1 MFIRVILS
9 AVIYLAVFGTVG
21 FADEVTCNSG
31 ARYEDNLDGTVFDCK
46 SGLVWLKDANCMESS
61 GGIDKESNGTLTW
74 HKARKWAAGLNSGT
88 IVIPGDWRLPTKVE
102 LMAMVESAKSH
113 QPTPYTNPAL
123 TDESGTAQ
131 LASGCTT
138 GCIFNNVMSAGGSY
152 YWTSTPYTD
161 DTSTA
166 WYFKLDVGAGDYSY
180 MSSGNYV
187 WPVRGGQQGAFDKLV
202 IQ

>member
-88 IVIPGDWRLPTKVE
+88 IVIPGLCGLND
-102 LMAMVESAKSH
+102 
-113 QPTPYTNPAL
+113 
-123 TDESGTAQ
+123 
-131 LASGCTT
+131 
-138 GCIFNNVMSAGGSY
+138 GGERKI
-152 YWTSTPYTD
+152 TSTNAVYESCAD
-161 DTSTA
+161 RRVRNSTVSIRL
-166 WYFKLDVGAGDYSY
+166 YNRMY
-180 MSSGNYV
+180 
-187 WPVRGGQQGAFDKLV
+187 